1 MHWSASYTTSPSTQT
16 TLTPSKSTKQSFT
29 LFNSAYTSSPS
40 TQTTL
45 TPSKLVKH
53 SSTLFNSPSNIQW
66 SATSSPHIVLNDGIN
81 PTTKNEISFL
91 LIALIAAIIIAL
103 LILIVVIV
111 ISFCLCRKCYHSR
124 NLVWTEQGEFKDKIM
139 LRNAVEKG
147 ISDNSRELHPIDPN
161 IFSVFTQALSIAVPN
176 SISSL
181 DNTYINEEMDQTFT
195 ISYRELS
202 MPNLL
207 LGTEDNVPVV
217 PPKSLDL
224 EKYLSTL
231 SAFDFTDSNS
241 QNSQESMD
249 IDSKVQKRMIPTMKS
264 SDLESYLAS
273 LSAINEGVYCEPFTV
288 SDFTDDGMEVSEAMG
303 EESDL
308 QICAPIYTVPSTL
321 TEAAQGQVP
330 INITTD
336 NFKEVKKLGIG
347 QFGQVILASASGLSL
362 KGTHL
367 SKESDEPTLVVMKK
381 LKPHLSQID
390 QKAFIK
396 ERNFMSQLSHPNVL
410 RFLGACSHDPAFIM
424 EYTTEGDLHH
434 FLQRYTDIV
443 SLTTPSNSTQ
453 ISTSTI
459 VYMASQIA
467 SAMQY
472 LAQQKFIHRDLATRN
487 CLVGENFTIKVA
499 DLGVNLDR
507 YQSHYYKIQGNR
519 LLPIR
524 WMATEC
530 FDGKFSE
537 KSDIWAFGI
546 TLWELFTL
554 SKDKPYPNLSDED
567 VIKNALMR
575 QYRQFPSRPTA
586 CPPAVYEIMHKCWI
600 INLCERATFEEL
612 NVLLQNAYC

>member
-1 MHWSASYTTSPSTQT
+1 M
-16 TLTPSKSTKQSFT
+16 
-29 LFNSAYTSSPS
+29 
-40 TQTTL
+40 
-45 TPSKLVKH
+45 
-53 SSTLFNSPSNIQW
+53 NSPFITVSLDVPTDYSKKHAEN
-66 SATSSPHIVLNDGIN
+66 SGI
-81 PTTKNEISFL
+81 PLL
-91 LIALIAAIIIAL
+91 LIAVVAAIIIIAL
-103 LILIVVIV
+103 LVLILVIV
-111 ISFCLCRKCYHSR
+111 IPVWLHKRHYKSR
-124 NLVWTEQGEFKDKIM
+124 NGVCSEQGEFKHNDADLKS
-139 LRNAVEKG
+139 KG
-147 ISDNSRELHPIDPN
+147 HELHAIDPN
-161 IFSVFTQALSIAVPN
+161 VFSIFTQTLSIAVPN
-176 SISSL
+176 AIQSSN
-181 DNTYINEEMDQTFT
+181 DMSINEEETFT
-195 ISYRELS
+195 IVHRELS
-202 MPNLL
+202 MPNILME
-207 LGTEDNVPVV
+207 TVEESSYSVPIYSDDVPLV

-224 EKYLSTL
+224 EKHLSQL
-231 SAFDFTDSNS
+231 SAFDFTDSAS
-241 QNSQESMD
+241 QLSQEDMH
-249 IDSKVQKRMIPTMKS
+249 IYEQRRMAPTMPP
-264 SDLESYLAS
+264 DLESYLAS
-273 LSAINEGVYCEPFTV
+273 LSAFNEGVYCEPFGV

-303 EESDL
+303 EESDPH
-308 QICAPIYTVPSTL
+308 ICAPIYTVPSTL
-321 TEAAQGQVP
+321 TEDTQGP
-330 INITTD
+330 IEVTAG
-336 NFKEVKKLGIG
+336 NFKVMKKLGIG

-362 KGTHL
+362 KDTQPNE
-367 SKESDEPTLVVMKK
+367 ESEEPTLVVMKR
-381 LKPHLSQID
+381 LKPHPSQVEEE
-390 QKAFIK
+390 AFNK
-396 ERNFMSQLSHPNVL
+396 ERNFMSQLSHPNAL

-424 EYTTEGDLHH
+424 EYTTEGDLYH

-472 LAQQKFIHRDLATRN
+472 LAQQKFVHRDLATRN

-499 DLGVNLDR
+499 DLGVNLDH
-507 YQSHYYKIQGNR
+507 YQSHYYKIRDNR

-600 INLCERATFEEL
+600 INLRERAAFEEL
-612 NVLLQNAYC
+612 IVLLQKC